1 MKTLFAVI
9 LLILGVASVVT
20 YLKLPG
26 AKEDD
31 PILTWVV
38 TSDPIRRSQVEMF
51 KQWLEENGY
60 PSIDLRIDTVGRNK
74 QAEKNVIQGVAG
86 VAGDLLNCGS
96 GQMGLYESVGML
108 VDLTDVAEEMGFDES
123 VTYPSVRPLLRV
135 KGRQYGFPRNV
146 GVRMSFVN
154 VEAFEKVGLSIPP
167 DIWTFDEFEKR
178 GLAYIKA
185 SNVPGERQTVYF
197 TSSLA
202 SIDRLMY
209 ARSMGADWYNETMTR
224 SGLDGPVFEEVYD
237 MVYRWINELSIVPT
251 LAERQG
257 LSSDTGSG
265 VTRADMHL
273 FSKGNLGLITAGRWA
288 VMHFRLVGP
297 SKLSVCEIPYK
308 EFRNTLMMSG
318 VGAVYAGS
326 KHKELAYYFM
336 KFYASEKYN
345 NQIIEN
351 GDGLPPVPRFTK
363 TEAFSRPPKHP
374 NEWGLHDRI
383 LKMATEIA
391 IPVSSSPYVLD
402 SLSRRQED
410 SSFDKAIAGR
420 VSAKEALKLA
430 ARVVND
436 DIERKVNES
445 LELQDTYEQGLED
458 QKEIERLRS
467 EGKMVPL
474 DLITNP
480 FYRRY
485 YVEKGW
491 SLPEGS

>member
-1 MKTLFAVI
+1 LKTLFAVV
-9 LLILGVASVVT
+9 LLILAVVSAAT
-20 YLKLPG
+20 YLSLPG
-26 AKEDD
+26 QKGDD
-31 PILTWVV
+31 PVLTWVV
-38 TSDPIRRSQVEMF
+38 TSDPIRLSQVELF
-51 KQWLEENGY
+51 KEWLEENGY
-60 PSIDLRIDTVGRNK
+60 PSIDLRIDTVARSK
-74 QAEKNVIQGVAG
+74 EAEKNVIQGVAG

-96 GQMGLYESVGML
+96 GQVGLYESVGML
-108 VDLTDVAEEMGFDES
+108 ADLTDVAQEMGFDES
-123 VTYPSVRPLLRV
+123 VTYPSVRPLLKV
-135 KGRQYGFPRNV
+135 NGRQYGFPRNV

-154 VEAFEKVGLSIPP
+154 VEAFERVGLSVPP
-167 DIWTFDEFEKR
+167 DIWTFDEFERR
-178 GLAYIKA
+178 GMAYIQA
-185 SNVPGERQTVYF
+185 SNVPGEHQTVYF

-202 SIDRLMY
+202 YIDRIMY
-209 ARSMGADWYNETMTR
+209 ARSMGGDWYNETMTR
-224 SGLDGPVFEEVYD
+224 SGLDNPIFEEVYE
-237 MVYRWINELSIVPT
+237 MIYRWINELRIVPT
-251 LAERQG
+251 LAARQA

-297 SKLSVCEIPYK
+297 YKLSVCEIPYK

-318 VGAVYAGS
+318 VGAVYEGS

-345 NQIIEN
+345 RQIIEN

-374 NEWGLHDRI
+374 NEWGVHDRI

-391 IPVSSSPYVLD
+391 IPISSSPYVLD
-402 SLSRRQED
+402 SYSRRQED

-420 VSAKEALKLA
+420 SSVKEALKLA
-430 ARVVND
+430 ARVVNE
-436 DIERKVNES
+436 DIKRKVGES
-445 LELQDTYEQGLED
+445 PELRLIYEQGIDD
-458 QKEIERLRS
+458 QKKIERLRK
-467 EGKMVPL
+467 EGKPVPL
-474 DLITNP
+474 ELIPNP

-491 SLPEGS
+491 SLTEGG